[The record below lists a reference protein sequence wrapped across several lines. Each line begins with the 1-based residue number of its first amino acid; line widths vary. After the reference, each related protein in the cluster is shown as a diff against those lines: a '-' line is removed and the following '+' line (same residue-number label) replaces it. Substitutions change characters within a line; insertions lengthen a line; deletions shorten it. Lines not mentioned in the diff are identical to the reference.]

1 MNNIDIL
8 EEKAINAAVSAD
20 WEQAIKL
27 NKEIL
32 KLDQKNIEACLR
44 LGYGYLQLSNFKQA
58 KRYYKRTL
66 RIQSSNLVA
75 KENLERIIILEKESQ
90 KKNKQSFS
98 IDPNLFLETSGKT
111 KSIELTKL
119 GQKNILASLMVGQK
133 VYLKIRKRK
142 VEIRT
147 ENDEYIGSLPD
158 DLSKRLIFFINAKS
172 KYSVNIKQASL
183 NKIEIFIL
191 EQKKGK
197 RVYKY
202 SSFPDNLQSNL
213 ENLVAQQEASDSEE
227 KTEEL
232 FSENDIDELAEKLT
246 SEEKE
251 EYLSFVTQNQ
261 DDDDEEE

>member
-8 EEKAINAAVSAD
+8 EEKAINAAVSAE
-20 WEQAIKL
+20 WEEAIKL
-27 NKEIL
+27 NIKIL
-32 KLDQKNIEACLR
+32 RLSKKNIEACLR
-44 LGYGYLQLSNFKQA
+44 LGYGYLQLYNFKEA
-58 KRYYKRTL
+58 KRYYKRVL
-66 RIQSSNLVA
+66 RIQSSNPVA
-75 KENLERIIILEKESQ
+75 KENLERIIILEKKSQ

-98 IDPNLFLETSGKT
+98 IDPNLFLESSGKT

-119 GQKNILASLMVGQK
+119 GQKNTLASLMVGQK

-147 ENDEYIGSLPD
+147 ENDEYMGSLPD

-172 KYSVNIKQASL
+172 KYSANIKKANL
-183 NKIEIFIL
+183 NKIEIFIS
-191 EQKKGK
+191 EQEKGK

-213 ENLVAQQEASDSEE
+213 ENLAQQEASDSEE

-246 SEEKE
+246 TEEKE
-251 EYLSFVTQNQ
+251 DYLSFITQNQ